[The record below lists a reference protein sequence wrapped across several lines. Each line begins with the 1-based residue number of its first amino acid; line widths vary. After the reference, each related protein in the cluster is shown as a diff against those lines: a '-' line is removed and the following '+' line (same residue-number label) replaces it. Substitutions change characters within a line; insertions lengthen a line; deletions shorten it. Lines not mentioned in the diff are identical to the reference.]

1 MFNFQINL
9 KTEKMK
15 FNVGTIDRLLRI
27 ILGLIIAILGV
38 VFENWWGLI
47 GVVLIATG
55 LFRFCPLYLPLKIS
69 TVKKEE

>member
-1 MFNFQINL
+1 
-9 KTEKMK
+9 MK